1 MTKVETTKIL
11 LALPEEL
18 KKELQEEADKQYRSL
33 NNYILWLL
41 VHRHENKPELPAYNT
56 LLTYWATIILFLSVS
71 NNIYIKP

>member
-41 VHRHENKPELPAYNT
+41 VHRNE
-56 LLTYWATIILFLSVS
+56 
-71 NNIYIKP
+71 